1 MIDLTLHFSY
11 DSNQYT
17 SIAEALRIAKTTTQ
31 TLLPMSFYIGDPAI
45 KLAIPKPKLDL
56 QK

>member
-45 KLAIPKPKLDL
+45 KLAIPN
-56 QK
+56 QN